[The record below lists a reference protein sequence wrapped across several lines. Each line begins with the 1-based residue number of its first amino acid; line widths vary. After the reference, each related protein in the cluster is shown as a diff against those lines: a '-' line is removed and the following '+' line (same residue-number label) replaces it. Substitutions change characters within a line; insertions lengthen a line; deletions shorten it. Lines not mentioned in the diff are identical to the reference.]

1 MAVQPTGRVVR
12 DRRGLE
18 LLLER
23 RIPSDA
29 ATVWSWLTK
38 PHHQRKW
45 LGAAVPVTEGDA
57 PLRVVLDDGAP
68 VVISLAEVDG
78 VTMLFVGERVSD
90 WRAAGEAGPRW
101 EYALDRLRSHLAGE
115 RAPDA
120 ADYLPSQRPYYERL
134 AMDGDPVSWPPS

>member
-12 DRRGLE
+12 DKQGLE

-23 RIPSDA
+23 RIHSDA
-29 ATVWSWLTK
+29 TTVWSWLTK
-38 PHHQRKW
+38 PTHQKKW
-45 LGAAVPVTEGDA
+45 LGGAITVTEGDA

-78 VTMLFVGERVSD
+78 ITMLFVAGRISD
-90 WRAAGEAGPRW
+90 WKAAGLAGPRW
-101 EYALDRLRSHLAGE
+101 ELALDSLSAGISGDPT
-115 RAPDA
+115 PDP
-120 ADYLPSQRPYYERL
+120 DGYLPSQRPYYERL

>member
-23 RIPSDA
+23 RIATDA
-29 ATVWSWLTK
+29 PTLWSWLTK
-38 PHHQRKW
+38 PHYQRKW

-57 PLRVVLDDGAP
+57 PVRVVLDDGAP
-68 VVISLAEVDG
+68 VVISLAEVDS

-90 WRAAGEAGPRW
+90 WRAAGVAGPRW
-101 EYALDRLRSHLAGE
+101 EYALDRLRAALAGDE
-115 RAPDA
+115 APDA
-120 ADYLPSQRPYYERL
+120 SDYLPSQRPYYERL